1 MLHFKMESLSS
12 SSRSVSA
19 VTDVA
24 NKLEHLLFSGKYAVG
39 ERLPTERELQ
49 KMFQVGRGT
58 IREAVRILEQKGW
71 VDVKRGVK
79 GGIFV
84 SQPNLKHLTENMLV
98 LLQRSDITLEHLIEF
113 RQAIDEAVIFLIM
126 KNYTPEQAK
135 MLMDKS
141 KALAK
146 LIEQPDTDID
156 TIALKNME
164 LSNLLSEATNNPLVI
179 WLLQSIKIDLGYYE
193 TIIYSNK
200 KNAQESGKGWI
211 DYVNALLE
219 RDIVKARYFSYI
231 YFQKM
236 KKSVMDALSQSDNYQ
251 TFNKEKTHSNI
262 INNKTC
268 K

>member
-1 MLHFKMESLSS
+1 MLRFSMKSLSS

-24 NKLEHLLFSGKYAVG
+24 NKLEHLLFSGKYSVG

-49 KMFQVGRGT
+49 TMFQVGRGT

-71 VDVKRGVK
+71 VDVRRGVK

-84 SQPNLKHLTENMLV
+84 AQPNLKHLTENMLV

-135 MLMDKS
+135 LLMEKS
-141 KALAK
+141 TALAK
-146 LIEQPDTDID
+146 LIEQPDTDIE

-193 TIIYSNK
+193 TIIYSK
-200 KNAQESGKGWI
+200 KENAQESGKGWI

-236 KKSVMDALSQSDNYQ
+236 KNSLMETIEQ
-251 TFNKEKTHSNI
+251 TNINSSCNKEK
-262 INNKTC
+262 INNNIFNNDNNK
-268 K
+268 